1 MVTYLGENIK
11 MEQGK
16 IFECSLADDIS
27 KCVAL
32 IKKGGVIVFPTDTV
46 YAIGCDPYSQL
57 AVNRVFVIKN
67 RKTSNPLPVLAST
80 IEDIKNIAFLDSRA
94 RVLAKKY
101 WPGPLTLVCPLLDP
115 RISSLV
121 VSSIRTVAVRIPSNK
136 CTLELLRGCRYLA
149 GTSANISGQASAR
162 DVHQIVSSS
171 LKGFDAMLDGG
182 HIVDGRESTIVDL
195 SKQGSFSIVRE
206 GAIKSENI
214 REILSR
220 GSDSSRH
227 LI

>member
-1 MVTYLGENIK
+1 
-11 MEQGK
+11 
-16 IFECSLADDIS
+16 
-27 KCVAL
+27 
-32 IKKGGVIVFPTDTV
+32 
-46 YAIGCDPYSQL
+46 
-57 AVNRVFVIKN
+57 
-67 RKTSNPLPVLAST
+67 
-80 IEDIKNIAFLDSRA
+80 
-94 RVLAKKY
+94 
-101 WPGPLTLVCPLLDP
+101 
-115 RISSLV
+115 
-121 VSSIRTVAVRIPSNK
+121 
-136 CTLELLRGCRYLA
+136 LLRGCRYLA

-214 REILSR
+214 RETLSR